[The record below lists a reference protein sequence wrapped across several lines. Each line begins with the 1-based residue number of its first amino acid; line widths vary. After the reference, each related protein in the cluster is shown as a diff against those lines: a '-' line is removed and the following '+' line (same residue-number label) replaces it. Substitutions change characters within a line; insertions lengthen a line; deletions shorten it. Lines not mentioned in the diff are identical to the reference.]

1 MKRSAKMLIPLLLAG
16 SLTACGTT
24 FQLPELDAAQTQEAN
39 QMFASA
45 QATASTRS
53 VLSTGSA
60 EQRFNR
66 VSRRVSAVGR
76 QYCETLTAEHTNFD
90 CNVRVEIDRR
100 MPERNAYFTYENDR
114 PVIRISMPMLKD
126 TESDD
131 EVAFI
136 IGHEYGHL
144 IGRHIEKQ
152 EQQALAGA
160 LIMGTIAAAANS
172 SSASYSGY
180 YDAHAVNQS
189 MEAGA
194 ALGSQ
199 AYSQSYELES
209 DTLGTRIAAAAGYDP
224 VKGAMF
230 FARPEAAR
238 TTAGNLSFWGT
249 HPPDEKRLAT
259 VIATAEEVEA
269 RIALRKATKD
279 SPPATKD

>member
-1 MKRSAKMLIPLLLAG
+1 MLLVG
-16 SLTACGTT
+16 SVSACGTT
-24 FQLPELDAAQTQEAN
+24 YQLPELGEAQTQRAN

-45 QATASTRS
+45 QQSGSRNA
-53 VLSTGSA
+53 LSDSKA

-66 VSRRVSAVGR
+66 VSRRVSSVGK
-76 QYCETLTAEHTNFD
+76 QYCESLTAERKDFD
-90 CNVRVEIDRR
+90 CNVSVEIDRK
-100 MPERNAYFTYENDR
+100 MQQRNAYFTYENDR
-114 PVIRISMPMLKD
+114 PVIRMSLPMLKD
-126 TESDD
+126 TASDD

-152 EQQALAGA
+152 QQQAIAGA
-160 LIMGTIAAAANS
+160 LILGTLTAAANS
-172 SSASYSGY
+172 YSASYGGY
-180 YDAHAVNQS
+180 YDANAVSQS
-189 MEAGA
+189 VEAGA
-194 ALGSQ
+194 ALGSH

-230 FARPEAAR
+230 FARPESAK

-259 VIATAEEVEA
+259 VIATAEEMKA
-269 RIALRKATKD
+269 NIALRKASKD
-279 SPPATKD
+279 APVSARE